1 MKYQIFDWASLFSF
15 VKKAAKLGP
24 TPIDGVYVSEL
35 LFAKTNSK
43 LKSEIT
49 KGNNC
54 FKKGAWELEK
64 Y

>member
-1 MKYQIFDWASLFSF
+1 M
-15 VKKAAKLGP
+15 KKAAKLGP

-54 FKKGAWELEK
+54 FKKGAENLKNINLEI
-64 Y
+64 